1 MENDLIIL
9 AAGIVVGTMNA
20 IAGGGM
26 LIGFPVLVAL
36 GVPPLVANVTSNIIT
51 PPGQLTAIGGY
62 REYVKRIPARYAL
75 LFIPV
80 VVGALCGALL
90 LRHTSMESF
99 AAHVPWLILFGVVL
113 FAFQPIVHLHLNRH
127 MRRKRYKHTL
137 LPLLLLGL
145 AVIPISVYG
154 GYFGAGYGFMM
165 LAFLGLGNIHEVHM
179 LAAMKNMS
187 AVVVSA
193 ISIVCLYGTGLI
205 DWRVGTI
212 MAIGTACGGYL
223 GAHVGKRIP
232 SHLLRVAVIAIGLG
246 AASHLALQHYR

>member
-1 MENDLIIL
+1 MEKDLIIL
-9 AAGIVVGTMNA
+9 AAGVVVGTMNA

-26 LIGFPVLVAL
+26 LIGFPILVAL

-62 REYVKRIPARYAL
+62 REYIKRIPTPYAL

-80 VVGALCGALL
+80 TIGALSGALL
-90 LRHTSMESF
+90 LRHTSMDSF

-113 FAFQPIVHLHLNRH
+113 FAFQPIVHLRLHRH
-127 MRRKRYKHTL
+127 MRRKRRKYSL

-145 AVIPISVYG
+145 AVTPISVYG

-165 LAFLGLGNIHEVHM
+165 LAFLGLGNIHEVHT

-187 AVVVSA
+187 AVVVSV
-193 ISIVCLYGTGLI
+193 ISIVCLYSTGMI

-212 MAIGTACGGYL
+212 MAVGTACGGYL
-223 GAHVGKRIP
+223 GAHVGKKIP
-232 SHLLRVAVIAIGLG
+232 SRWLRIAVITIGLG
-246 AASHLALQHYR
+246 AALHLALQHYR